1 MLTVAEGYTP
11 LHKWLH
17 GGAIPDND
25 DCAVAML
32 AHGQVDAG
40 IVEVP
45 PAAPILWLETTPQPE
60 FSVFCPVVDRLL
72 SGRAPPVFSAV
83 S

>member
-1 MLTVAEGYTP
+1 MLTVAEGYAP
-11 LHKWLH
+11 LHIWLH

-32 AHGQVDAG
+32 AHGKVDNG

-45 PAAPILWLETTPQPE
+45 PAVPSLWIETTPQPI
-60 FSVFCPVVDRLL
+60 FSVFSPIVDRLL
-72 SGRAPPVFSAV
+72 SGRAPPVSVAV